1 MSVSLV
7 TKPTLSALAVSEVQE
22 AQEAV
27 VAQHSSNG
35 NFSTRDAVAGIGTY
49 GAAAVL
55 WVSAV
60 VTILQ
65 GISALA
71 HDQTLVVGRG
81 YVYEFSTNAWGW
93 IHIVIG
99 ILVAV
104 VAFGLFWS
112 TTWARVAAIIIA
124 SLSIVSQ
131 FLWLPHYPVWAIVVI
146 ALDIFV
152 IWAVATW
159 ESPVA
164 RAASR
169 VKGAPS
175 APGMQRVSSWPELS
189 QWLGGFPSW
198 PTLQPMFGGQPIRLE
213 DGVKDGRYEI
223 RAELPGID
231 PAKDV
236 DVAARD
242 GVLTI
247 RAQRSE
253 NSESSGRSEFT
264 YRSFVRSVALP
275 PGSSENDVN
284 VTYRDGILT
293 VSVGL
298 PQAAAAEK
306 HISVTSGN

>member
-1 MSVSLV
+1 
-7 TKPTLSALAVSEVQE
+7 
-22 AQEAV
+22 
-27 VAQHSSNG
+27 VAQQSSRDKY
-35 NFSTRDAVAGIGTY
+35 STREIVAGIGTY
-49 GAAAVL
+49 AAAAVL
-55 WVSAV
+55 LVSAV

-71 HDQTLVVGRG
+71 HDRTLVVGPG
-81 YVYEFSTNAWGW
+81 YSYEFNTTAWGW
-93 IHIVIG
+93 IHIIVG
-99 ILVAV
+99 ILVGV

-112 TTWARVAAIIIA
+112 TTWARVAAIVIA

-159 ESPVA
+159 ESPAA
-164 RAASR
+164 RAARERAVSVLGPQPGSR
-169 VKGAPS
+169 
-175 APGMQRVSSWPELS
+175 WPELS

-198 PTLQPMFGGQPIRLE
+198 PTLQPIFGGQPIRLE
-213 DGVKDGRYEI
+213 DEMNDGRYEI

-236 DVAARD
+236 EVTTRD

-247 RAQRSE
+247 RAQRTEKAQST
-253 NSESSGRSEFT
+253 GRSEFS
-264 YRSFVRSVALP
+264 YGSFVRSVTLP
-275 PGSSENDVN
+275 PGSNEKDIS

-293 VSVGL
+293 VSV
-298 PQAAAAEK
+298 PQAAPAEK
-306 HISVTSGN
+306 RIHVGSET

>member
-1 MSVSLV
+1 
-7 TKPTLSALAVSEVQE
+7 
-22 AQEAV
+22 
-27 VAQHSSNG
+27 
-35 NFSTRDAVAGIGTY
+35 VAGIGTY

-55 WVSAV
+55 LVSAV
-60 VTILQ
+60 VSILL
-65 GISALA
+65 GISTLA
-71 HDQTLVVGRG
+71 HDRTIAAEPG
-81 YVYEFSTNAWGW
+81 YSYAFSTTAWGW
-93 IHIVIG
+93 IHIIVG
-99 ILVAV
+99 ILVGV

-159 ESPVA
+159 ESPAARVA
-164 RAASR
+164 RERAAS
-169 VKGAPS
+169 VPGAQ
-175 APGMQRVSSWPELS
+175 PGSRWPES
-189 QWLGGFPSW
+189 WHWPGGFPSW
-198 PTLQPMFGGQPIRLE
+198 PALQPMFGGQLIRLE
-213 DGVKDGRYEI
+213 DGMNDGRYEI

-236 DVAARD
+236 DVTMRD

-247 RAQRSE
+247 RAQRAEKAQSK
-253 NSESSGRSEFT
+253 GRSEFS
-264 YRSFVRSVALP
+264 YGSFVRSVPLP
-275 PGSSENDVN
+275 PGSNEKDIS

-298 PQAAAAEK
+298 AQAAPTET
-306 HISVTSGN
+306 HTSVTSGA

>member
-1 MSVSLV
+1 
-7 TKPTLSALAVSEVQE
+7 
-22 AQEAV
+22 
-27 VAQHSSNG
+27 VAQKSSNDKY
-35 NFSTRDAVAGIGTY
+35 STREVVAGIGTY
-49 GAAAVL
+49 GAAAML
-55 WVSAV
+55 CVSAI

-71 HDQTLVVGRG
+71 HDRTIVDGPG
-81 YVYEFSTNAWGW
+81 YAYQFNTTAWGW
-93 IHIVIG
+93 IHIVVG
-99 ILVAV
+99 ILVGA

-131 FLWLPHYPVWAIVVI
+131 FLWLPHYPIWAIVVI

-159 ESPVA
+159 ESPAA
-164 RAASR
+164 RASSQA
-169 VKGAPS
+169 KGAPS
-175 APGMQRVSSWPELS
+175 VLGAQPGSRWPEVS

-198 PTLQPMFGGQPIRLE
+198 SMLQPMFGGQPIRLE
-213 DGVKDGRYEI
+213 DGINDGRYEI
-223 RAELPGID
+223 RAELPGVD

-236 DVAARD
+236 DVTTRD

-253 NSESSGRSEFT
+253 KDESKGRSEFS
-264 YRSFVRSVALP
+264 YGSFVRSVTLP
-275 PGSSENDVN
+275 PGSNENDIS

-298 PQAAAAEK
+298 QPGAPGEK
-306 HISVTSGN
+306 RSHVSSET

>member
-1 MSVSLV
+1 
-7 TKPTLSALAVSEVQE
+7 
-22 AQEAV
+22 

-35 NFSTRDAVAGIGTY
+35 NYSTREVVAGIGTY

-55 WVSAV
+55 SISAV
-60 VTILQ
+60 ATILE
-65 GISALA
+65 GISVLG
-71 HDQTLVVGRG
+71 HDGVLVVRPGS
-81 YVYEFSTNAWGW
+81 VYEFNSNAWGW
-93 IHIVIG
+93 THIIVG
-99 ILVAV
+99 LLVGV

-112 TTWARVAAIIIA
+112 ATWARMAAIIIA

-159 ESPVA
+159 ESPAA
-164 RAASR
+164 RASR
-169 VKGAPS
+169 EAKGAPS
-175 APGMQRVSSWPELS
+175 LLEAQPSSRWPEVS

-198 PTLQPMFGGQPIRLE
+198 PMLQPIFGGQPLRLE
-213 DGVKDGRYEI
+213 DGINDGRYEI

-236 DVAARD
+236 DVTARD

-253 NSESSGRSEFT
+253 KAESKGRSEFS
-264 YRSFVRSVALP
+264 YGSFVRSVTLP
-275 PGSSENDVN
+275 PGANDQDIS

-298 PQAAAAEK
+298 TQAAPAEK
-306 HISVTSGN
+306 RIRVSSGT

>member
-1 MSVSLV
+1 M
-7 TKPTLSALAVSEVQE
+7 
-22 AQEAV
+22 
-27 VAQHSSNG
+27 AQHPSG
-35 NFSTRDAVAGIGTY
+35 DKYSTREIVAGIGTY

-55 WVSAV
+55 LVSAV
-60 VTILQ
+60 ATILL

-71 HDQTLVVGRG
+71 HDHQVAGEKG
-81 YVYEFSTNAWGW
+81 YLYESSAWGW
-93 IHIVIG
+93 IHIVMG
-99 ILVAV
+99 ILIGV

-112 TTWARVAAIIIA
+112 TTWARVAAIVIA

-159 ESPVA
+159 ESP
-164 RAASR
+164 ASR
-169 VKGAPS
+169 VAREGAVS
-175 APGMQRVSSWPELS
+175 ATGAQLGSRWPELS

-198 PTLQPMFGGQPIRLE
+198 PALQPMFGGQLIRLE
-213 DGVKDGRYEI
+213 DGMNDGRYEI

-231 PAKDV
+231 PAKDL
-236 DVAARD
+236 DVTARD

-253 NSESSGRSEFT
+253 NTKSNGRSEFT
-264 YRSFVRSVALP
+264 YGSFVRSVTLP
-275 PGSSENDVN
+275 PGSNERDLN

-293 VSVGL
+293 VSAGL
-298 PQAAAAEK
+298 QQAAPPEK
-306 HISVTSGN
+306 RSSGASGA

>member
-1 MSVSLV
+1 M
-7 TKPTLSALAVSEVQE
+7 
-22 AQEAV
+22 
-27 VAQHSSNG
+27 AQHPSG
-35 NFSTRDAVAGIGTY
+35 DKYSTREIVAGIGTY

-55 WVSAV
+55 LVSAAA
-60 VTILQ
+60 TILL
-65 GISALA
+65 GISTLA
-71 HDQTLVVGRG
+71 QDRAIVAGPG
-81 YVYEFSTNAWGW
+81 YSYEFSTTTWGW
-93 IHIVIG
+93 IHLIVG
-99 ILVAV
+99 ILIGL

-159 ESPVA
+159 ESPAA
-164 RAASR
+164 RGARERAVSAGGAQPGSR
-169 VKGAPS
+169 S
-175 APGMQRVSSWPELS
+175 PELS
-189 QWLGGFPSW
+189 QWLGGLSPW
-198 PTLQPMFGGQPIRLE
+198 PALQPMFGGQLIRLE
-213 DGVKDGRYEI
+213 DGMNDGRYEI

-236 DVAARD
+236 DVTARD

-253 NSESSGRSEFT
+253 NRKPDGRSEFT
-264 YRSFVRSVALP
+264 YGSFVRSVTLP
-275 PGSSENDVN
+275 PGSNERDLT

-298 PQAAAAEK
+298 PQGAPDEK
-306 HISVTSGN
+306 HSSGASGA

>member
-1 MSVSLV
+1 MS
-7 TKPTLSALAVSEVQE
+7 
-22 AQEAV
+22 
-27 VAQHSSNG
+27 G
-35 NFSTRDAVAGIGTY
+35 
-49 GAAAVL
+49 
-55 WVSAV
+55 
-60 VTILQ
+60 
-65 GISALA
+65 
-71 HDQTLVVGRG
+71 
-81 YVYEFSTNAWGW
+81 
-93 IHIVIG
+93 
-99 ILVAV
+99 
-104 VAFGLFWS
+104 
-112 TTWARVAAIIIA
+112 
-124 SLSIVSQ
+124 
-131 FLWLPHYPVWAIVVI
+131 VVI

-169 VKGAPS
+169 VKVAPS
-175 APGMQRVSSWPELS
+175 APGIQRVSSWPELS

-213 DGVKDGRYEI
+213 DKVKDGRYEI

-236 DVAARD
+236 DVTARD

-253 NSESSGRSEFT
+253 SSESSGRSEFT
-264 YRSFVRSVALP
+264 YGSFVRSVALP
-275 PGSSENDVN
+275 PGSNEHDVN

-306 HISVTSGN
+306 RISVTPGT